1 MNDQKFSELLNLYL
15 DGEISTLQ
23 EVQLLKVIDE
33 NPDRAREYSRLSK
46 LNTAM
51 EMVLDPQALQPRD
64 LAFRPRFGPALWVV
78 SSICVLSMICV
89 GVFLASIAITPLS
102 DSDSILYS
110 DIPKKKWMEIND
122 LNPQLKV
129 NTIDSFVGS
138 QLNDSERFML
148 SSVED
153 MRLMNLSSLRLQQPS
168 HKSQWNRVDG
178 NGTRKNILSNTFKNV
193 SEISVSRKNVQPFDP
208 TNSNSTF
215 KSFRA
220 NLYSE
225 QN

>member
-23 EVQLLKVIDE
+23 EVQLLKVIAE
-33 NPDRAREYSRLSK
+33 NPDRAREYSRVRK

-64 LAFRPRFGPALWVV
+64 LAFRPRFGAVLWLI

-89 GVFLASIAITPLS
+89 GLFLASIAITPLS
-102 DSDSILYS
+102 DSDSILSS
-110 DIPKKKWMEIND
+110 DISKKKWMEFND
-122 LNPQLKV
+122 LNAQLKV
-129 NTIDSFVGS
+129 NPIDSFVGLE
-138 QLNDSERFML
+138 LNDSERFVL

-168 HKSQWNRVDG
+168 HKSQWNRIDDP
-178 NGTRKNILSNTFKNV
+178 RKNILPSTFKNV
-193 SEISVSRKNVQPFDP
+193 SEISVSRKNVQPFGP
-208 TNSNSTF
+208 TNSNSPF